1 MVQHQQCNKGGPM
14 NTSVRFKN
22 LESSDALKSYVSEK
36 LDRLDKY
43 FNGPGEANVVLSI
56 EKFRHSAEINI
67 IGDRLS
73 INGKEETGEMYSAI
87 DMVLDKIEVQIK
99 KNKQKSRD
107 YRTKGKTVSLSTEE
121 TVDEG
126 APSPRVRVHHIDY
139 KPMDI
144 DEAVMQM
151 DLIEDNF
158 LVFTNARTDCVNV
171 LYRQKDGN
179 YGLIQPSP

>member
-1 MVQHQQCNKGGPM
+1 M

-36 LDRLDKY
+36 LDRMDKY
-43 FNGPGEANVVLSI
+43 FNGPAEANVVLSI

-67 IGDRLS
+67 IGDRLA
-73 INGKEETGEMYSAI
+73 INGKEETEEMYSAI
-87 DMVLDKIEVQIK
+87 DMVLDKLEVQIK

-107 YRTKGKTVSLSTEE
+107 YRTKGKTGSRPAEESVQDST
-121 TVDEG
+121 VQ
-126 APSPRVRVHHIDY
+126 PRVRIHHIEY
-139 KPMDI
+139 KPMDV

-151 DLIEDNF
+151 DLIKDNF
-158 LVFTNARTDCVNV
+158 LVFTNARTDSVNV

-179 YGLIQPSP
+179 YGLIQPRP

>member
-1 MVQHQQCNKGGPM
+1 M

-36 LDRLDKY
+36 LDRMDKY
-43 FNGPGEANVVLSI
+43 FNGPAEANVVLSI

-67 IGDRLS
+67 IGDRLA
-73 INGKEETGEMYSAI
+73 INGKEETEEMYSAI
-87 DMVLDKIEVQIK
+87 DMVLDKLEVQIK

-107 YRTKGKTVSLSTEE
+107 HRAKGKTGSQPVEE
-121 TVDEG
+121 TIDDAT
-126 APSPRVRVHHIDY
+126 APPRVRIHNIEY
-139 KPMDI
+139 KPMDV

-151 DLIEDNF
+151 DLIKDNF

-179 YGLIQPSP
+179 YGLIQPRP